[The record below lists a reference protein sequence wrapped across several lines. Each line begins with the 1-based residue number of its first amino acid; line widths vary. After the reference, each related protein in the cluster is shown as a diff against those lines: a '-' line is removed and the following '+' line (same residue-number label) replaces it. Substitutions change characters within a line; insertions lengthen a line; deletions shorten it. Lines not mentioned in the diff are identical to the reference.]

1 MKEKT
6 RGPLTPYETAAI
18 ASGVPASGDAAID
31 AILTQALRFKTA
43 ASILEGAV
51 AKHGLPG
58 TDEGQTGYVIDAIRL
73 ADLLI
78 TQFRAK
84 RDERK

>member
-1 MKEKT
+1 MKEQT

-18 ASGVPASGDAAID
+18 AAGVPASGDAAID

-43 ASILEGAV
+43 ASILEAV
-51 AKHGLPG
+51 ISNGGVSFDSNNRQSEVDYAVV
-58 TDEGQTGYVIDAIRL
+58 Y

-78 TQFRAK
+78 AKFRK
-84 RDERK
+84 K